1 MARRTFGRPA
11 RAARRRTDWFFAS
24 AQPSTLVSVPDGGT
38 RVAGSIAITEGSISL
53 ALGTI
58 VRIRGVVH
66 IELAAETAADVLT
79 AYGVGIGLFDDRAFA
94 VANAAGLPKP
104 ILDADD
110 EKWMWIS
117 YGHLG
122 VGPSITDAVITDVS
136 NGTGRRVAVDIEVD
150 SKAMRKWD
158 ENQTLAWVVQNDN
171 VDGTPTELDVTV
183 FGRMLLKLA

>member
-1 MARRTFGRPA
+1 M
-11 RAARRRTDWFFAS
+11 
-24 AQPSTLVSVPDGGT
+24 V
-38 RVAGSIAITEGSISL
+38 GSLAITEGSVSL

-58 VRIRGVVH
+58 VRIRGHVH

-79 AYGVGIGLFDDRAFA
+79 TYGVGIGLFDDRAFA
-94 VANAAGLPKP
+94 VSNAAGLPKP

-110 EKWMWIS
+110 EKWMWLA
-117 YGHLG
+117 YGSLG

-136 NGTGRRVAVDIEVD
+136 NGTGRRVAVDLVVD

-171 VDGTPTELDVTV
+171 IDGTPTELDVTA
-183 FGRMLLKLA
+183 FGRLLVKLA